1 MTHTTRPAG
10 IVMVLL
16 ALLLLAGVTPAAA
29 VTPGSVQVEDGL
41 RIAMESMRQL
51 ATDTRYNHD
60 QKKTTRPRKGL
71 PIDLGKDGRLT
82 VLLVGSDWRPNA
94 GGERL
99 DVLMVAT
106 IDPETG
112 KAAVASIPRD
122 MSGIPLAGGSNS
134 GGMRVNSIYYLRYRD
149 SALGH
154 ANVDTRAMKKFSKD
168 IGVFL
173 GTEIDYWAMTRF
185 ATFANL
191 INALGGLRVDVEQEV
206 LDSSYHHGSS
216 RGVWFPAQDDYKL
229 RGDPKCKP
237 KPRKC
242 RSALVYARSRKG
254 TMGGT
259 YNSDYRRAERQQ
271 DMVRAAVKNIVDDG
285 GAGLALLGTLLSV
298 RDKIDTN
305 IPKTVEAAGQLYA
318 MLHKMKLP
326 KANMKVLGPATW
338 AGTAS
343 DGSIKPNLAS
353 IRRWVDKNFYKV
365 KPLKKKQSDD

>member
-134 GGMRVNSIYYLRYRD
+134 GSMRVNSIYYLRYRD
-149 SALGH
+149 SGLGH
-154 ANVDTRAMKKFSKD
+154 AKVDTRAMKRFSKD

-191 INALGGLRVDVEQEV
+191 INALGGVRVDVEQEV

-216 RGVWFPAQDDYKL
+216 RGVWFPVKDDYKL

-285 GAGLALLGTLLSV
+285 GAGVALLGTLLSV

-305 IPKTVEAAGQLYA
+305 IPKTTEAAGQLYA
-318 MLHKMKLP
+318 MLQKMKLP
-326 KANMKVLGPATW
+326 KTSMKVLAPSTW
-338 AGTAS
+338 AGMAS

-365 KPLKKKQSDD
+365 KPAKQKKSDD